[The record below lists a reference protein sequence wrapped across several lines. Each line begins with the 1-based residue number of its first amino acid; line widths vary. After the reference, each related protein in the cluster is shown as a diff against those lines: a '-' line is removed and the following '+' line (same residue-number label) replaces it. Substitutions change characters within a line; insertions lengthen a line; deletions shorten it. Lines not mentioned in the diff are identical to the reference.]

1 MNNNLLPHVTQ
12 EPIIAYDMLSAIGE
26 KVKTEIANLNIE
38 AIEATEEN
46 LSTIKKLRAA
56 LNGNFSELE
65 ERRKYIKSTVLKPYD
80 DFEENYKK
88 LIAGEFKA
96 ADILLKDK
104 AVFVDDSILSKKID
118 GLKTYFS
125 EKNTFEFIKFED
137 LGLKI
142 IKSASDKSIQ
152 TEIDNKLK
160 QIANDLA
167 VIETLEHKDRVLAK
181 YQLSKDLNGSISSVN
196 IEVQRENAIKAA
208 AEKAAEAKKEQI
220 AEPTPEAIAEPAEE
234 PLFIDVPNPVFVDP
248 EPEDAKIYSS
258 SFRVFGTK
266 SQFKE
271 LKEFMNLK
279 GIKYE

>member
-181 YQLSKDLNGSISSVN
+181 YQLSKDLNASISSVN
-196 IEVQRENAIKAA
+196 IEIQKEKEIKD
-208 AEKAAEAKKEQI
+208 AEEAKKAQRVVTVV
-220 AEPTPEAIAEPAEE
+220 APKPEIIETSVIEE
-234 PLFIDVPNPVFVDP
+234 PKQAESVDN
-248 EPEDAKIYSS
+248 KKYKMNFSVI
-258 SFRVFGTK
+258 GTK
-266 SQFKE
+266 AQFKE
-271 LKEFMNLK
+271 LKEFMDQK
-279 GIKYE
+279 GIQYV